1 MKSDTYKS
9 LTEGPVPFGKPDDW
23 YMERLPLKAPEG
35 PAFYINKYG
44 YVGAELAARN
54 FLNNL
59 DPDVAEKRS
68 SRVVYGGKGR
78 AARTAFDA
86 MDMLYH
92 LSELKKGET
101 LQVQSGAVSAV
112 LRFGMR
118 NAVQIANSN
127 LIGSH
132 DTQAH
137 EEYLEKLGL
146 MMYGQ
151 YTAGSWI
158 YIGTQGILQGT
169 YVTFLEAIKKVKDK
183 IGKRLPKILTAG
195 CGAMSGA
202 QGVAG
207 TLAESV
213 IIVVEPRLEALQ
225 KRVRFAQLD
234 TIAGDL
240 DEALAMADKS
250 SEEKKPLSIGLA
262 GNAGTVYP
270 ELLKRGWIPDI
281 VTEQTCAHDRLKYL
295 PHTISV
301 EEADALSGGSDEDR
315 KKYVCLSSETLKIH
329 IEAMIKFQDMGAYVF
344 DYGTGARR
352 WATELGVDVKNADG
366 SYKYPGFVEDL
377 IRGGYFAEGS
387 GPFRFIAYNGQEALH
402 AFEDAL
408 IKEFNEERHKSFQIW
423 MKKARTLKP
432 QGTAS
437 RICWLDYRD
446 RARAAEIMHKLVP
459 KHGYIGIGRD
469 HLDVGG
475 AASLERCTE
484 GLPGG
489 AIADWVML
497 GAMGVSAMGADV
509 VSIHGGG
516 GTGMGNSRTYGY
528 TIFLDGSENSLTM
541 VKNVLL
547 FDPAQGIGRLHA
559 EDVKETY
566 GPVSEINKAGYMT
579 IPPCRNR
586 AGLVT

>member
-1 MKSDTYKS
+1 MKTDIYKS
-9 LTEGPVPFGKPDDW
+9 LQNGPVPFGKPDEW
-23 YMERLPLKAPEG
+23 YMERFPAKAPEG
-35 PAFYINKYG
+35 PVFRINKYG
-44 YVGAELAARN
+44 HAGAELAARN
-54 FLNNL
+54 FINNL
-59 DPDVAEKRS
+59 DADVAERRT

-86 MDMLYH
+86 LDLLYH

-101 LQVQSGAVSAV
+101 LQVQSGSVSAV
-112 LRFGMR
+112 LRFGLR

-132 DTQAH
+132 DTQEH

-146 MMYGQ
+146 IMYGQ

-169 YVTFLEAIKKVKDK
+169 YVTFLEAINRVKDK

-207 TLAESV
+207 TLANSV
-213 IIVVEPRLEALQ
+213 ILLVEPRIDALE
-225 KRVRFAQLD
+225 KRLRFQQLD
-234 TIAGDL
+234 KIVKNL
-240 DEALAMADKS
+240 DEALEIADKS
-250 SEEKKPLSIGLA
+250 SEEGKPLSIGLV
-262 GNAGTVYP
+262 GNAGDTFP
-270 ELLKRGWIPDI
+270 ELLKRNWIPDI
-281 VTEQTCAHDRLKYL
+281 VTEQTRAHDRLKYL

-301 EEADALSGGSDEDR
+301 EEADRMSAGSDEER
-315 KKYVCLSSETLKIH
+315 KKYVALSSETLKLH
-329 IEAMIKFQDMGAYVF
+329 INAMLDFQKKGAYVF

-352 WATELGVDVKNADG
+352 WAHEIGVDVKKSDG

-377 IRGGYFAEGS
+377 IRKGYFSEGA
-387 GPFRFIAYNGQEALH
+387 GPFRFIAYNGQEALR

-408 IKEFNEERHKSFQIW
+408 LEEFNEPHHKSVHDWI
-423 MKKARTLKP
+423 KKARTLKP

-437 RICWLDYRD
+437 RIVWLNYHD
-446 RARAAEIMHKLVP
+446 RARAAEVMHRIVP
-459 KHGYIGIGRD
+459 KYGMVGIGRD

-484 GLPGG
+484 GLAGG

-528 TIFLDGSENSLTM
+528 TIFLDEREESLVM
-541 VKNVLL
+541 ARNVLL

-559 EDVKETY
+559 EDVRETS
-566 GPVSEINKAGYMT
+566 GPVKEINRAGYMS
-579 IPPCRNR
+579 IPPYRNR